1 MLRGISWNNY
11 MVVVVLLSIVWYLF
25 VGLRY
30 YFEDIK
36 DLVTGKWKLQ
46 FRGLVGKPI
55 SKSDYDFDYQ
65 KSNEILNTP
74 VEYETVDPVFN
85 EVEELTASLKKA
97 ITDATQKKLV
107 KSEFEDHLRFI
118 LKEHPLLGNSPL
130 RPSINE
136 LIVSECEKQESVL
149 LTHQEVD
156 TLWDLKNL

>member
-11 MVVVVLLSIVWYLF
+11 IVVVVLLSIVWYLF

-30 YFEDIK
+30 YFDDLK
-36 DLVTGKWKLQ
+36 DLVSGKRKLQ
-46 FRGLVGKPI
+46 FRGLVEKPI

-65 KSNEILNTP
+65 KSNEILNAP
-74 VEYETVDPVFN
+74 VEFETVDPVFK

-107 KSEFEDHLRFI
+107 KREFEDHLRFI
-118 LKEHPLLGNSPL
+118 LKEHPLLANSPL

-136 LIVSECEKQESVL
+136 LIVSEYEKQESVL
-149 LTHQEVD
+149 LTHEEVD
-156 TLWDLKNL
+156 ALWDLKN